1 MWYSMPAKQHRE
13 YRVVSLVIPASKTQV
28 RNAQVIT
35 EADTCRKYVLPK
47 LYDAAWTND
56 QISEQKYFTDG
67 RIVPMGKGHIRKP
80 GRRADYLLR
89 YRPDFPIAVVEAKAA
104 YKKPGDGMQQAME
117 YAEILGLKFAF
128 ATNGQGIEEYDF
140 ITGRQT
146 SLATFPSPEDLWQRL
161 RGDQGLADD
170 ADVNDLLFPFNREL
184 RNPDGTVKRPRYY
197 QEIAINRT
205 VQAAIQGKP
214 RILITMATGTGKT
227 FVAMQIVWKLWKTRR
242 KPKILYLAD
251 RNILIDQ
258 AKDRDFSPFG
268 DALWK
273 IGRHPHPV
281 KSREVYFAIYQT
293 IADRE
298 GQTGLYRRYL
308 PDFFDLI
315 IVDECHRGSARDE
328 SNWRQ
333 ILEYFH
339 PATQIG
345 MTATPLRDDNVDTY
359 RYFGDPIY
367 IYSLAQGIE
376 DGFLAPYRVR
386 RIATDV
392 DAIGWR
398 PDPGLLDRFGREV
411 PDGLYETRDF
421 ERVVSLL
428 GRTEAVARHLTDYLI
443 KTNRHDKTIVFCVD
457 QEHADDMRKALNNL
471 NTDIA
476 HKHPDYVARVVS
488 DEGKVGR
495 SHLDRF
501 RDPEQDFPVIV
512 TTSKLLST
520 GVDVPTCRN
529 IVLFKPIN
537 SMVEFKQ
544 VIGRGT
550 RLFVDEDKFWF
561 TILDYVGATGLFYNP
576 AFDGIP
582 ELIAEE
588 TINAQGKVTSSTE
601 SGEAIEAAEQAG
613 EKVGPV
619 IGDDSEG
626 ELRKYYVDGVQVR
639 VIRELVQELDPQGQQ
654 LRVRRFDDYTREQVR
669 TLYGNAG
676 TIRAAWRE
684 PDRRAAVISELASRG
699 ISFEQ
704 LAEATGQPDADPF
717 DLLIHVAFNAPLR
730 SRRERANTVRQEHR
744 DFLEQYG
751 SQARAVLDYLLDKYT
766 DHDVAQLTDL
776 HILELPDVPVPGT
789 VIEIAGLFGGV
800 DRLKD
805 ATRQLQNLI
814 YAA

>member
-1 MWYSMPAKQHRE
+1 M
-13 YRVVSLVIPASKTQV
+13 
-28 RNAQVIT
+28 IT
-35 EADTCRKYVLPK
+35 EADTCRKYVLPR
-47 LYDAAWTND
+47 LYGVDSTDD

-67 RIVPMGKGHIRKP
+67 RIVPVGKGHVRKP
-80 GRRADYLLR
+80 GKRVDYLLR

-117 YAEILGLKFAF
+117 YAEILGLKFAY
-128 ATNGQGIEEYDF
+128 ATNGKGIEEYDF
-140 ITGRQT
+140 ITGKQT
-146 SLATFPSPEDLWQRL
+146 SLDTFPSPEELWQRL

-197 QEIAINRT
+197 QEIAINRA
-205 VQAAIQGKP
+205 VQAVIQGKP

-242 KPKILYLAD
+242 KPRILYLAD
-251 RNILIDQ
+251 RNILVDQ

-281 KSREVYFAIYQT
+281 KSREVYFAIYQA

-298 GQTGLYRRYL
+298 GHPDLYRRYL

-333 ILEYFH
+333 ILEYFQ

-345 MTATPLRDDNVDTY
+345 MTATPLRNDNVDTY
-359 RYFGDPIY
+359 RYFGNPIY

-386 RIATDV
+386 RITTDV
-392 DAIGWR
+392 DAVGWR

-443 KTNRHDKTIVFCVD
+443 KTDRHDKTIIFCVD
-457 QEHADDMRKALNNL
+457 QEHADDMRKALNNC
-471 NTDIA
+471 NTDITR
-476 HKHPDYVARVVS
+476 KHPNYVARVVS
-488 DEGKVGR
+488 EEGKIGR
-495 SHLDRF
+495 RHLDRF
-501 RDPEQDFPVIV
+501 QDPEQDFPVIV

-537 SMVEFKQ
+537 SIVEFKQ

-561 TILDYVGATGLFYNP
+561 TILDYVGATRLFYDP
-576 AFDGIP
+576 DFDGIP
-582 ELIAEE
+582 ELMAEE
-588 TINAQGKVTSSTE
+588 TINAQGEVTSSTE
-601 SGEAIEAAEQAG
+601 TGEAVAAAKQA
-613 EKVGPV
+613 EEEVGPV
-619 IGDDSEG
+619 ISDDIEG
-626 ELRKYYVDGVQVR
+626 EPRKYYVDGVQVR
-639 VIRELVQELDPQGQQ
+639 VIREMVQELDPQGQQ

-669 TLYGNAG
+669 TLYGDAG
-676 TIRAAWRE
+676 KIRAAWRD
-684 PDRRAAVISELASRG
+684 PDRRAVVISELESRG
-699 ISFEQ
+699 ISFGQ
-704 LAEATGQPDADPF
+704 LTEATGQSDADPF

-730 SRRERANTVRQEHR
+730 SRRERANMVRREHR
-744 DFLEQYG
+744 DFLEQYD

-766 DHDVAQLTDL
+766 DHGVAQLADL
-776 HILELPDVPVPGT
+776 HILELPDVPVRGT
-789 VIEIAGLFGGV
+789 VLEIAELFGGV
-800 DRLKD
+800 DTLKD